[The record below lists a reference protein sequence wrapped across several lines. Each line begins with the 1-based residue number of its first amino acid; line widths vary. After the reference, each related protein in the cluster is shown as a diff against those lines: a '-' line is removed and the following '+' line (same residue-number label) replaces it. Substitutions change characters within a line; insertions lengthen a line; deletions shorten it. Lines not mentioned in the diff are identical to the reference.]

1 METPIGRNWQVPA
14 ACHNLHGRVSHATAP
29 TPDPSLG
36 LHGPSR
42 TINHTTITGWLQGLV
57 PEALF
62 ELNRPSELMTE
73 LTFVLF
79 TL

>member
-1 METPIGRNWQVPA
+1 VPT
-14 ACHNLHGRVSHATAP
+14 ACHKLHRRVSHATASMP
-29 TPDPSLG
+29 NLNLG

-57 PEALF
+57 PEVPF
-62 ELNRPSELMTE
+62 EPNEPSELMTE
-73 LTFVLF
+73 LTFVLC